1 MENETKDVAV
11 LKAILTSLVRHPE
24 QVEINRSRDDMGILL
39 SVKLAEGDAG
49 RVIGRQGVLID
60 AIRRV
65 IRSVGRTEDARVN
78 VKLDVPEQPQE
89 KSTD

>member
-1 MENETKDVAV
+1 MENENKDVAV
-11 LKAILTSLVRHPE
+11 LKTILTSLVQHPE

-39 SVKLAEGDAG
+39 TVKLAEGDAG

-89 KSTD
+89 KTTA